1 MDQRTLRNNQQT
13 DWILDQKNDIS
24 EKTGEIQVKSIV
36 NQQNCTTLI
45 SALEQYTT
53 VMKDVNIKG
62 ILFLYLFFK
71 SKIILK

>member
-1 MDQRTLRNNQQT
+1 M
-13 DWILDQKNDIS
+13 DQKNDIS
-24 EKTGEIQVKSIV
+24 EKTGEIQVKSTV
-36 NQQNCTTLI
+36 SQQNCTSLI

>member
-1 MDQRTLRNNQQT
+1 MDQRTLRSNQQT